1 MKRPG
6 MKKLATTRT
15 TTALRR
21 RSRTR
26 LQGTVIVLGALC
38 ILASVALTQMTE
50 SAPRR
55 RGRSVYA
62 ALADA
67 PEAARTRK
75 NPFEGQGREA
85 AAGGKLFEQHCSE
98 CHGKKAGGT
107 RRGPSLLRE
116 EVQQATPGTLFWT
129 LTNGVVR
136 HGMPVWSKLPEP
148 ERWQIV
154 TFLESL
160 HAHEAKP
167 ATAGEADNR

>member
-1 MKRPG
+1 MTGPG
-6 MKKLATTRT
+6 MRRT
-15 TTALRR
+15 TISFRMRSLTKPERMGIAMAIICVTASL
-21 RSRTR
+21 
-26 LQGTVIVLGALC
+26 
-38 ILASVALTQMTE
+38 ALTQMNE
-50 SAPRR
+50 NERQKH
-55 RGRSVYA
+55 GRSVYA

-75 NPFEGQGREA
+75 NPFEGNAREA
-85 AAGGKLFEQHCSE
+85 AAGGKLFEEHCSD

-116 EVQQATPGTLFWT
+116 EVQRATPGTLFWT
-129 LTNGVVR
+129 LTNGVVW

-160 HAHEAKP
+160 RPHEAKP
-167 ATAGEADNR
+167 PLGESASR

>member
-1 MKRPG
+1 MRGSSVKGMTISFRKRRLTKLERMVLSVG
-6 MKKLATTRT
+6 MICAAVSL
-15 TTALRR
+15 
-21 RSRTR
+21 
-26 LQGTVIVLGALC
+26 
-38 ILASVALTQMTE
+38 ALTQMNQ
-50 SAPRR
+50 SAPQKHT
-55 RGRSVYA
+55 GNVYA

-67 PEAARTRK
+67 PEAARTRQ
-75 NPFEGQGREA
+75 NPFEGNAREA
-85 AAGGKLFEQHCSE
+85 AAGGKLFEEHCSD

-129 LTNGVVR
+129 LTNGVVW

-160 HAHEAKP
+160 RSHEATP
-167 ATAGEADNR
+167 GGSANQ